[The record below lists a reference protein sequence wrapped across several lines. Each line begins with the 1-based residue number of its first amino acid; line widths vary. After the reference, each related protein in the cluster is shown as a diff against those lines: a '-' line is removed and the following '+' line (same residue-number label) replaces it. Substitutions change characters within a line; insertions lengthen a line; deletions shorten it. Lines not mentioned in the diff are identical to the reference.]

1 MLTVLE
7 YAFREAFVSCML
19 QRASIIHTDM
29 ALTRKKKIW
38 GLYLFMPAKTFLL
51 VLCSGW
57 ISLYHPGDI
66 FYQLMYQLIA
76 LIVFLVIAVIY
87 VWLWEGEPLHILL
100 MFIIMDGITCV
111 LVTVPMFINYLE
123 GRANIMELAG
133 PFHPLDVLIPL
144 LMLLIT
150 QVIHPH
156 MKRLAHFLGGIY
168 LPHRRLLWLFLFA
181 YVFIERLSFPLLN
194 NPEDNATRIV
204 VAECSLM
211 TVLIAVLMA
220 QQVLF
225 HLRSQREEEE
235 FLDIQMQLLRRRAV
249 VTQYSRSQM
258 AETRKI
264 ITRQMQEL
272 DTMLESNSSDEQSI
286 DAEVLKGYLW
296 ELQGSEKL
304 QTAEG
309 AEARNSDQT
318 GQNFAGY
325 RGRYCRDILTDE
337 VLSQIFDS
345 AEAHGDRITI
355 SLRNYDSGRITD
367 EDLARILY
375 CLAYAEPGKKT
386 TEEKA
391 GDKTG
396 KKPGEAVRDRE
407 LSLTGTNGQLII
419 RMSADRLQIPRSRVI
434 AMQSVIRKYKGE
446 LSFTRSSEREEAYVM
461 LPV

>member
-7 YAFREAFVSCML
+7 YAFRAAFIGCMM

-51 VLCSGW
+51 VFCSGC
-57 ISLYHPGDI
+57 ISLYRPGDI
-66 FYQLMYQLIA
+66 LFQFMYQLFD
-76 LIVFLVIAVIY
+76 LIIFLVTAVIY

-100 MFIIMDGITCV
+100 IFIIMDSISFV

-123 GRANIMELAG
+123 GRANIMELEG
-133 PFHPLDVLIPL
+133 PFQPLDVLIPL
-144 LMLLIT
+144 LILLLTHLIR
-150 QVIHPH
+150 PH

-168 LPHRRLLWLFLFA
+168 LPHRKLLWIFLFA
-181 YVFIERLSFPLLN
+181 YVFLERLSSPLLN
-194 NPEDNATRIV
+194 SPENNTTRFV
-204 VAECSLM
+204 VAQCSLM
-211 TVLIAVLMA
+211 TILIAGLMA

-235 FLDIQMQLLRRRAV
+235 FLDMQMQLLRRRAV

-286 DAEVLKGYLW
+286 DAEVLKGYLR

-355 SLRNYDSGRITD
+355 SLRNYDSGRIAD

-386 TEEKA
+386 TEERS
-391 GDKTG
+391 
-396 KKPGEAVRDRE
+396 GEALRDRE
-407 LSLTGTNGQLII
+407 LSLTGTDGQLII

-446 LSFTRSSEREEAYVM
+446 LSFTHGEGREEAYVM